1 MPVLSRSA
9 LESSPLA
16 DLHAIAAEL
25 GLDGFRRLRKAE
37 LVDRILDR
45 QGGGE
50 EESGDAESSGEA
62 EAETEAR
69 SGGEARGGGRRRRG
83 GRGRGKRQT
92 QEDGAGDED
101 GATAEAVEAADA
113 AESAEAAEADD
124 ETPSRSRRGR
134 RGGRS
139 ADRAAADK
147 PERSSDDKP
156 APDRPERAADENVEG
171 VVELLSNGSG
181 FVRLS
186 PPEPSEDDVYVSAAQ
201 VRRCELVSGDRVSG
215 PMRPARR
222 SERYP
227 SLVRVETI
235 NGRDADEVAEGTRFD
250 DLPTAFP
257 TQRLTFG
264 GDDPTLK
271 AIEWLTPIGRGSRV
285 TIAGPAASGK
295 TEALLRLAGAL
306 AGQEDLELSVVLCG
320 ARPEELGLWKAEGL
334 PEPTA
339 ALTLTASADAQ
350 GGALE
355 RAVETAKRLAARGG
369 HAVVLADGLGA
380 VGPAGARKALGAAR
394 AIVDGGSLTVIATAP
409 EPVGGET
416 TVVAMD
422 RALASTGRFPALDLA
437 ASGTLRPELLVGD
450 AGAQAIAQARR
461 SALDGEG

>member
-16 DLHAIAAEL
+16 DLHAIAGEL

-37 LVDRILDR
+37 LVDRILER

-50 EESGDAESSGEA
+50 EESGGA
-62 EAETEAR
+62 EATGDGETR
-69 SGGEARGGGRRRRG
+69 SGGGRRRRG
-83 GRGRGKRQT
+83 GRGRSRRQT
-92 QEDGAGDED
+92 DENGATDED

-113 AESAEAAEADD
+113 AEAAEPDD
-124 ETPSRSRRGR
+124 ETRSRSRRGR

-139 ADRAAADK
+139 ADKAAADNSS
-147 PERSSDDKP
+147 ERSSAGKSEKGSDDKP
-156 APDRPERAADENVEG
+156 APDKPERVADETVAG

-186 PPEPSEDDVYVSAAQ
+186 PPDPSEDDVYVSAAQ
-201 VRRCELVSGDRVSG
+201 VRRCELVSGDRVTG

-250 DLPTAFP
+250 DLPAAFP

-264 GDDPTLK
+264 GEDPTLK

-285 TIAGPAASGK
+285 TIAGPPASGK

-306 AGQEDLELSVVLCG
+306 AGQEDLELSTVLCG

-339 ALTLTASADAQ
+339 ALNLAASADAQ
-350 GGALE
+350 AGALE
-355 RAVETAKRLAARGG
+355 RAVETAKRIAARGG

-380 VGPAGARKALGAAR
+380 VGPAAARKALGAAR

-450 AGAQAIAQARR
+450 AGAEAIAQARR
-461 SALDGEG
+461 SALDEAG

>member
-16 DLHAIAAEL
+16 DLHAIAGEL

-37 LVDRILDR
+37 LVDRILER

-50 EESGDAESSGEA
+50 EESGGA
-62 EAETEAR
+62 EATGDGETR
-69 SGGEARGGGRRRRG
+69 SGGGRRRRG
-83 GRGRGKRQT
+83 GRGRSRRQT
-92 QEDGAGDED
+92 DENGATDED

-113 AESAEAAEADD
+113 AEAAEPDD
-124 ETPSRSRRGR
+124 ETRSRSRRGR

-139 ADRAAADK
+139 ADKAAADNSS
-147 PERSSDDKP
+147 ERSSAGKSEKGSDDKP
-156 APDRPERAADENVEG
+156 APDKPERVADETVAG

-186 PPEPSEDDVYVSAAQ
+186 PPDPSEDDVYVSAAQ

-250 DLPTAFP
+250 DLPAAFP

-264 GDDPTLK
+264 GEDPTLK

-285 TIAGPAASGK
+285 TIAGPPASGK

-306 AGQEDLELSVVLCG
+306 AGQEDLELSTVLCG

-339 ALTLTASADAQ
+339 ALTLAASADAQ
-350 GGALE
+350 AGALE
-355 RAVETAKRLAARGG
+355 RAVETAKRIAARGG

-380 VGPAGARKALGAAR
+380 VGPAAARKALGAAR

-450 AGAQAIAQARR
+450 AGAEAIAQARR
-461 SALDGEG
+461 SALDEAG

>member
-16 DLHAIAAEL
+16 DLHAIAGEL

-37 LVDRILDR
+37 LVDRILER

-50 EESGDAESSGEA
+50 EESGGA
-62 EAETEAR
+62 EATGDGETR
-69 SGGEARGGGRRRRG
+69 SGGGRRRRG
-83 GRGRGKRQT
+83 GRGRSRRQT
-92 QEDGAGDED
+92 DENGATDED

-113 AESAEAAEADD
+113 AEAAEPDD
-124 ETPSRSRRGR
+124 ETRSRSRRGR

-139 ADRAAADK
+139 ADKAAADNSS
-147 PERSSDDKP
+147 ERSSAGKSEKGSDDKP
-156 APDRPERAADENVEG
+156 APDKPERVADETVAG

-186 PPEPSEDDVYVSAAQ
+186 PPDPSEDDVYVSAAQ
-201 VRRCELVSGDRVSG
+201 VRRCELVSGDRVTG

-250 DLPTAFP
+250 DLPAAFP

-264 GDDPTLK
+264 GEDPTLK

-285 TIAGPAASGK
+285 TIAGPPASGK

-306 AGQEDLELSVVLCG
+306 AGQEDLELSTVLCG

-339 ALTLTASADAQ
+339 ALTLAASSDAQ
-350 GGALE
+350 AGALE
-355 RAVETAKRLAARGG
+355 RAVETAKRIAARGG

-380 VGPAGARKALGAAR
+380 VGPAAARKALGAAR

-450 AGAQAIAQARR
+450 AGAEAIAQARR
-461 SALDGEG
+461 SALDEAAA

>member
-16 DLHAIAAEL
+16 DLHAIAGEL

-37 LVDRILDR
+37 LVDRILER

-50 EESGDAESSGEA
+50 EESGGA
-62 EAETEAR
+62 EATGDGETR
-69 SGGEARGGGRRRRG
+69 SGGGRRRRG
-83 GRGRGKRQT
+83 GRGRSRRQT
-92 QEDGAGDED
+92 DENGATDED

-113 AESAEAAEADD
+113 AEAAEPDD
-124 ETPSRSRRGR
+124 ETRSRSRRGR

-139 ADRAAADK
+139 ADKAAADNSS
-147 PERSSDDKP
+147 ERSSAGKSEKGSDDKP
-156 APDRPERAADENVEG
+156 APDKPERVADETVAG

-186 PPEPSEDDVYVSAAQ
+186 PPDPSEDDVYVSAAQ
-201 VRRCELVSGDRVSG
+201 VRRCELVSGDRVTG

-250 DLPTAFP
+250 DLPAAFP

-264 GDDPTLK
+264 GEDPTLK

-285 TIAGPAASGK
+285 TIAGPPASGK

-306 AGQEDLELSVVLCG
+306 AGQEDLELSTVLCG

-339 ALTLTASADAQ
+339 ALTLAASADAQ
-350 GGALE
+350 AGALE
-355 RAVETAKRLAARGG
+355 RAVETAKRVAARGG
-369 HAVVLADGLGA
+369 HAVV
-380 VGPAGARKALGAAR
+380 
-394 AIVDGGSLTVIATAP
+394 
-409 EPVGGET
+409 
-416 TVVAMD
+416 
-422 RALASTGRFPALDLA
+422 
-437 ASGTLRPELLVGD
+437 
-450 AGAQAIAQARR
+450 
-461 SALDGEG
+461 

>member
-25 GLDGFRRLRKAE
+25 GLDGFRRLRKTE

-50 EESGDAESSGEA
+50 EESGDGDGEGSGDA
-62 EAETEAR
+62 EAR
-69 SGGEARGGGRRRRG
+69 PSGRRRRG

-92 QEDGAGDED
+92 EED
-101 GATAEAVEAADA
+101 GATDEDDPTAQAVKAADA
-113 AESAEAAEADD
+113 AEAAEAAE
-124 ETPSRSRRGR
+124 EQPTRSRRGR

-139 ADRAAADK
+139 ADKAGADK
-147 PERSSDDKP
+147 PDKASADTP
-156 APDRPERAADENVEG
+156 APDKPERAADETVEG
-171 VVELLSNGSG
+171 VIELLSNGSG

-186 PPEPSEDDVYVSAAQ
+186 PPEPSENDVYVSAAQ

-250 DLPTAFP
+250 DLPAAFP

-271 AIEWLTPIGRGSRV
+271 AIEWLTPMGRGSRV
-285 TIAGPAASGK
+285 TITGPPASGK

-306 AGQEDLELSVVLCG
+306 GGQEELDLSVVLCG
-320 ARPEELGLWKAEGL
+320 ARPEELVLWKAEGL
-334 PEPTA
+334 PEPA
-339 ALTLTASADAQ
+339 AQLTLTTSADAQ

-355 RAVETAKRLAARGG
+355 RAVETAKRLAARGD
-369 HAVVLADGLGA
+369 HAVVLVDGLGA
-380 VGPAGARKALGAAR
+380 VAPAVARKALGAAR

-422 RALASTGRFPALDLA
+422 RALASTGRFPALDLV

-461 SALDGEG
+461 SAQDETGA

>member
-16 DLHAIAAEL
+16 DLHAIAGEL

-37 LVDRILDR
+37 LVDRILER

-50 EESGDAESSGEA
+50 EESGGA
-62 EAETEAR
+62 EATGDGETR
-69 SGGEARGGGRRRRG
+69 SGGGRRRRG
-83 GRGRGKRQT
+83 GRGRSRRQT
-92 QEDGAGDED
+92 DENGATDED

-113 AESAEAAEADD
+113 AEAAEPDD
-124 ETPSRSRRGR
+124 ETRSRSRRGR

-139 ADRAAADK
+139 ADKAAADNSS
-147 PERSSDDKP
+147 ERSSAGKSEKGSDDKP
-156 APDRPERAADENVEG
+156 APDKPERVADETVAG

-186 PPEPSEDDVYVSAAQ
+186 PPDPSEDDVYVSAAQ
-201 VRRCELVSGDRVSG
+201 VRRCELVSGDRVTG

-250 DLPTAFP
+250 DLPAAFP

-264 GDDPTLK
+264 GEDPTLK

-285 TIAGPAASGK
+285 TIAGPPASGK

-306 AGQEDLELSVVLCG
+306 AGQEDLELSTVLCG

-339 ALTLTASADAQ
+339 ALTLAASADAQ
-350 GGALE
+350 AGALE
-355 RAVETAKRLAARGG
+355 RAVETAKRIAARGG

-380 VGPAGARKALGAAR
+380 VGPAAARKALGAAR

-450 AGAQAIAQARR
+450 AGAEAIAQARR
-461 SALDGEG
+461 SALDEAAA

>member
-1 MPVLSRSA
+1 MPVLSRPA

-25 GLDGFRRLRKAE
+25 GLDGFRRLRKTE
-37 LVDRILDR
+37 LVDAILKR

-50 EESGDAESSGEA
+50 EESGGADASDDGESRPSA
-62 EAETEAR
+62 
-69 SGGEARGGGRRRRG
+69 RRRRG
-83 GRGRGKRQT
+83 GRGRGKRQAE
-92 QEDGAGDED
+92 EDGATDENA
-101 GATAEAVEAADA
+101 GTAEAVEAADV
-113 AESAEAAEADD
+113 AEAVEAAED
-124 ETPSRSRRGR
+124 EDEGPSRSRRGR

-139 ADRAAADK
+139 ADR
-147 PERSSDDKP
+147 PEKESTDKP
-156 APDRPERAADENVEG
+156 APDKPERAADETVEG
-171 VVELLSNGSG
+171 VIELLSNGSA

-250 DLPTAFP
+250 DLPAAFP

-264 GDDPTLK
+264 GEDPTLK

-285 TIAGPAASGK
+285 TVAGAPASGK
-295 TEALLRLAGAL
+295 TQALLRLAGAL
-306 AGQEDLELSVVLCG
+306 AAQDGLELSVVLCG
-320 ARPEELGLWKAEGL
+320 ARPEELALWKAQGL
-334 PEPTA
+334 AEPVA
-339 ALTLTASADAQ
+339 ELTLAASADAQ
-350 GGALE
+350 GAALE
-355 RAVETAKRLAARGG
+355 RAVETAKRLAARGD
-369 HAVVLADGLGA
+369 HAVVLVDGLGA
-380 VGPAGARKALGAAR
+380 VAPAAARKALGAAR
-394 AIVDGGSLTVIATAP
+394 AILDGGSLTVIATAP

-422 RALASTGRFPALDLA
+422 GVLASTGRFPALDLA
-437 ASGTLRPELLVGD
+437 ASRILRPELLVGD
-450 AGAQAIAQARR
+450 AGAEAIAQARR
-461 SALDGEG
+461 AALDQAG

>member
-25 GLDGFRRLRKAE
+25 GLDGFRRLRKTE

-50 EESGDAESSGEA
+50 EESGDGDGEGSGDA
-62 EAETEAR
+62 EAR
-69 SGGEARGGGRRRRG
+69 PSGRRRRG

-92 QEDGAGDED
+92 EED
-101 GATAEAVEAADA
+101 GATDEDDPTAQAVEAADA
-113 AESAEAAEADD
+113 AEAAEAAE
-124 ETPSRSRRGR
+124 EEQPTRSRRGR

-139 ADRAAADK
+139 ADKAAADK
-147 PERSSDDKP
+147 PDKASADTP
-156 APDRPERAADENVEG
+156 APDKPERAADETVEG
-171 VVELLSNGSG
+171 VIELLSNGSG

-250 DLPTAFP
+250 DLPAAFP

-271 AIEWLTPIGRGSRV
+271 AIEWLTPMGRGSRV
-285 TIAGPAASGK
+285 TITGPPASGK

-306 AGQEDLELSVVLCG
+306 GGQEELDLSVVLCG
-320 ARPEELGLWKAEGL
+320 ARPEELVLWKAEGL
-334 PEPTA
+334 PEPA
-339 ALTLTASADAQ
+339 AQLTLTTSADAQ

-355 RAVETAKRLAARGG
+355 RAVETAKRLAARGD
-369 HAVVLADGLGA
+369 HAVVLVDGLGA
-380 VGPAGARKALGAAR
+380 VAPAVARKALGAAR

-422 RALASTGRFPALDLA
+422 RALASTGRFPALDLV

-461 SALDGEG
+461 SAQGETGA

>member
-25 GLDGFRRLRKAE
+25 GLDGFRRLRKTE

-50 EESGDAESSGEA
+50 EESGDGEGSGDA
-62 EAETEAR
+62 EAR
-69 SGGEARGGGRRRRG
+69 PSGRRRRG

-92 QEDGAGDED
+92 EED
-101 GATAEAVEAADA
+101 GATDEDDATAQAVKAADA
-113 AESAEAAEADD
+113 AEATEAAE
-124 ETPSRSRRGR
+124 EEQPTRTRRGR

-139 ADRAAADK
+139 ADKAATDK
-147 PERSSDDKP
+147 PDKASADTP
-156 APDRPERAADENVEG
+156 APDKPERAADETVEG
-171 VVELLSNGSG
+171 VIELLSNGSG

-186 PPEPSEDDVYVSAAQ
+186 PPEPSENDVYVSAAQ

-250 DLPTAFP
+250 DLPAAFP

-271 AIEWLTPIGRGSRV
+271 AIEWLTPMGRGSRV
-285 TIAGPAASGK
+285 TITGPSASGK

-306 AGQEDLELSVVLCG
+306 GGQEELDLSVVLCG
-320 ARPEELGLWKAEGL
+320 ARPEELVLWKAEGL
-334 PEPTA
+334 PEPA
-339 ALTLTASADAQ
+339 AQLTLTTSADAQ

-355 RAVETAKRLAARGG
+355 RAVETAKRLAARGD
-369 HAVVLADGLGA
+369 HAVVLVDGLGA
-380 VGPAGARKALGAAR
+380 VAPAVARKALGAAR

-422 RALASTGRFPALDLA
+422 RALASTGRFPALDLV

-461 SALDGEG
+461 SAQGEGGEG

>member
-1 MPVLSRSA
+1 MSVLSRSA

-25 GLDGFRRLRKAE
+25 GLDGFRRLRKPD
-37 LVDRILDR
+37 LVDAILER
-45 QGGGE
+45 QGGEDSGGAE
-50 EESGDAESSGEA
+50 ASGDDGTRPS
-62 EAETEAR
+62 
-69 SGGEARGGGRRRRG
+69 GRRRRG
-83 GRGRGKRQT
+83 GRGRAKRQT
-92 QEDGAGDED
+92 EEDGVTDENA
-101 GATAEAVEAADA
+101 ATAEAIEAADA
-113 AESAEAAEADD
+113 AEAVEAVEDEDEA
-124 ETPSRSRRGR
+124 PSRSRRGR

-139 ADRAAADK
+139 ADK
-147 PERSSDDKP
+147 PEEPTDKA
-156 APDRPERAADENVEG
+156 APDKPERAADESVEG
-171 VVELLSNGSG
+171 VIELLSNGSG

-250 DLPTAFP
+250 DLPAAFP
-257 TQRLTFG
+257 TQRLSFG
-264 GDDPTLK
+264 GEDPTLK

-285 TIAGPAASGK
+285 TVAGASASGK

-334 PEPTA
+334 PEPVA
-339 ALTLTASADAQ
+339 ELTLAASADAQ

-355 RAVETAKRLAARGG
+355 RAVETAKRLAARGD
-369 HAVVLADGLGA
+369 HAVVLVDGLGA
-380 VGPAGARKALGAAR
+380 VTHAAARKAMGAAR
-394 AIVDGGSLTVIATAP
+394 AIVDGGSLTVVATAP

-437 ASGTLRPELLVGD
+437 GSRTLRPELLVGE
-450 AGAQAIAQARR
+450 AGAEAIAQARR
-461 SALDGEG
+461 AALDEAG